1 MKLCI
6 LGAGPAG
13 VSSALYAKRAN
24 IETTIFYKETSTLS
38 KGHLID
44 NYYGTP
50 NINGEELYQ
59 IGIKQAAEIGVEL
72 IKEEVVGIN
81 FLQDGFEVITDA
93 GNYPCDA
100 IIIAT
105 GSYRN
110 VPTIKNIKNFEG
122 KGVSYCATCD
132 GFFYRNK
139 ALGVLG
145 TGSYAKHEA
154 DYLKNLTNDITIYT
168 NGKEIE
174 DESLKEFKIVDTK
187 ITSAEGINSL
197 ENFILS
203 NGESVKCEGLFIA
216 LGSAGSVDFAKKM
229 GIQTENNKIVVDEN
243 MKTNIDGIYAC
254 GDCTPGILQIAK
266 AVYEGALAGSD
277 VIKFFNQKKKELK
290 NKQA

>member
-13 VSSALYAKRAN
+13 ISSALYAKRAN
-24 IETTIFYKETSTLS
+24 IDTTIFYKEDSTLS

-44 NYYGTP
+44 NYYGMP
-50 NINGEELYQ
+50 NVQGEDLYK
-59 IGIKQAAEIGVEL
+59 IGIEQAREIGVEL
-72 IKEEVVGIN
+72 IKEEVVAIQFGER
-81 FLQDGFEVITDA
+81 FEVIGHSNTKIE
-93 GNYPCDA
+93 CDA

-110 VPTIKNIKNFEG
+110 VPTIRNIKNYEG
-122 KGVSYCATCD
+122 KGVSYCAACD
-132 GFFYRNK
+132 GFFYRGK
-139 ALGVLG
+139 KLAVLG

-154 DYLKNLTNDITIYT
+154 DYLKNLTDDVTILT

-174 DESLKEFKIVDTK
+174 DEGLREFNVIEDKIISIEGELK
-187 ITSAEGINSL
+187 L
-197 ENFILS
+197 EKFILAS
-203 NGESVKCEGLFIA
+203 KEEFACDGLFIA
-216 LGSAGSVDFAKKM
+216 LGSAGSVDFAKKL

-243 MKTNIDGIYAC
+243 MRTNIEGIYAC
-254 GDCTPGILQIAK
+254 GDCTPGMLQISK

-277 VIKFFNQKKKELK
+277 VIKLFNQKKKEQK